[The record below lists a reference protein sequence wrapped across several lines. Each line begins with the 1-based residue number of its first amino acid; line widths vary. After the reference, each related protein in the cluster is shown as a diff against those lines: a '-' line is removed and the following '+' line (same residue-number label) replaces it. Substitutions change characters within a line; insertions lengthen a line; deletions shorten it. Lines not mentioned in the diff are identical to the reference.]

1 MKNLSMA
8 LIVLAA
14 VSLLLAVILAIAG
27 AGPLGISAE
36 GFSRGSGNLALL
48 AIALL
53 LASKE

>member
-14 VSLLLAVILAIAG
+14 VSLLLAIICAIANL
-27 AGPLGISAE
+27 GPMGVSAE